1 MKGRSLFIAA
11 ILCLMPVFQDGLKA
25 QEYTQ
30 EPVTISKE
38 KVKSSDG
45 KVYYSH
51 VVQERQTLFSISR
64 AYAVTVDDI
73 YNANPDVKKNGLKK
87 NDIILIPVNPDL
99 EKGTATAP
107 SQSRPAAS
115 TASQSNSAAQNN
127 NTSAAA
133 QSDDSDGYF
142 IHVVKWYEDLNDI
155 AAKYGV
161 PAEYIMRYNGLKSS
175 KVKSRTKL
183 KIPRERK
190 LIETHQAEETPVQE
204 AEKEEAVPGENTEP
218 VIETV
223 GQDEESEQNGGI
235 FGNLFTRRTSVNA
248 ALIMPLGASGKPSAN
263 NFDFYS
269 GVLMAIRDLGD
280 EGITTD
286 LSVYDL
292 VGSTIPVTAEK
303 MNDFDLVIGPVSA
316 DDLKKTLA
324 LTSRKTTVISP
335 LDQRAVSLT
344 EDHSN
349 FVQAPAPYEA
359 QYEDIV
365 QWIRSDRR
373 SGDKV
378 IVISEKGRVTDASNS
393 IDSLM
398 ARSGM
403 DYTPFSYSI
412 IEGRNIMGSIRNL
425 MTTEGTNRV
434 LVNSEREAFVFD
446 VVRNLNLIL
455 HGKID
460 VVLYSP
466 ARIRSFDTID
476 IEHLHNVNLHV
487 STSYFID
494 YEDVRVRKF
503 LSEYRALFG
512 AEPTQF
518 SFQGYDIA
526 HFFIEGCLRG
536 GGQWVDRLTGR
547 NGEKMLQS
555 DFMLTNE
562 GSGYINEGI
571 RRVIYDK
578 DFKVKLVR

>member
-11 ILCLMPVFQDGLKA
+11 ILCLMPIVPNGLKA

-30 EPVTISKE
+30 TPVTVSKE

-64 AYAVTVDDI
+64 AYGVTVDDI
-73 YNANPDVKKNGLKK
+73 YAANPEVKKNGLKK
-87 NDIILIPVNPDL
+87 NDIILIPVVSDSGKN
-99 EKGTATAP
+99 TA
-107 SQSRPAAS
+107 SAS
-115 TASQSNSAAQNN
+115 TPQSSSSQTASSPSRNQQTASNQ
-127 NTSAAA
+127 
-133 QSDDSDGYF
+133 QEDSEEYF
-142 IHVVKWYEDLNDI
+142 IHVVKWYEDINDI
-155 AAKYGV
+155 AAKYGI
-161 PAEYIMRYNGLKSS
+161 PAEYIIRYNGLKSN

-183 KIPRERK
+183 KIPRERRI
-190 LIETHQAEETPVQE
+190 IETTPVAEENPVVEENPSQE
-204 AEKEEAVPGENTEP
+204 VSSDEGP
-218 VIETV
+218 VIETISEEQMEE
-223 GQDEESEQNGGI
+223 QDGGGL
-235 FGNLFTRRTSVNA
+235 FGGLFTRRTSVNA

-269 GVLMAIRDLGD
+269 GVLMALRDLGN

-286 LSVYDL
+286 LSVYDM
-292 VGSTIPVTAEK
+292 VGGNIPVGADK
-303 MNDFDLVIGPVSA
+303 MSDFDMVIGPVA
-316 DDLKKTLA
+316 PDDLKKALA
-324 LTSRKTTVISP
+324 LSTKKTAVISP

-344 EDHSN
+344 GSN
-349 FVQAPAPYEA
+349 ANFIQAPAPYDA

-365 QWIRSDRR
+365 KWIRSDRR

-378 IVISEKGRVTDASNS
+378 IVISEKGRVTEASTA
-393 IDSLM
+393 IDSLVK
-398 ARSGM
+398 RSGM
-403 DYTPFSYSI
+403 DYTPFEYSI
-412 IEGRNIMGSIRNL
+412 IEGRNILGSMRNV

-455 HGKID
+455 HNRID

-494 YEDVRVRKF
+494 YEDARVRKF

-518 SFQGYDIA
+518 SFQGYDVA
-526 HFFIEGCLRG
+526 YFFTKGCLNG
-536 GGQWVDRLTGR
+536 GGQWVDKLTGR
-547 NGEKMLQS
+547 NGERMLQS
-555 DFMLTNE
+555 DFMLTKE
-562 GSGYINEGI
+562 GLFGGYVNEGI
-571 RRVIYDK
+571 RRVIYDT
-578 DFKVKLVR
+578 DFKQKLIK